1 IASMLASFIVGTYY
15 NTIMAWVMWYFFN
28 SLQDP
33 LPWSQCPV
41 NANRTGKPAAHINI
55 SVTDNQIIHFKSFT

>member
-1 IASMLASFIVGTYY
+1 MCVSFLVSLYY

-28 SLQDP
+28 SFQET

-41 NANRTGKPAAHINI
+41 NANMTGKASID
-55 SVTDNQIIHFKSFT
+55 S